1 MNRLAFH
8 RAMQLVI
15 VLGGCLFAHV
25 AMAAPEL
32 RVFGVDEEI
41 ETQIRLFV
49 GEPSHDSDRATRRFI
64 EDLPETTQRSLAAL
78 GYYSAEVKANRST
91 SRDGD
96 FIDVRVTLNDPTLI
110 NSITVSIQG
119 PAKDDPDFMRSLV
132 DIPLQKN
139 AVFVSTDYEAAKAQL
154 IDAAQDLGYF
164 GFDFITNE
172 VRVSRR
178 NLTAD
183 VTIVANSGERYTFGV
198 IRYDQTIFNEE
209 FLERWMP
216 FREGEPYESSLIAEA
231 VQNLQSSGYFDSVRV
246 LPQRDPRYGRTVPV
260 RIELAKKD
268 NNLIGLGL
276 GYATDTKLRTKLTW
290 GRPLLNR
297 FGHSAEV
304 QLELSRV
311 RQTASVSYTIPR
323 RNQPLFNYFAIEY
336 GLKNEPTAENKSFLS
351 TLSFQRVRRLS
362 SSWQESLFLRWERER
377 YTIGDEDPVITDLW
391 LPGVSWSRTRSKGSP
406 FLQWGQSSTIQLLYG
421 SRKLFSTVD
430 LYKTKI
436 NFKYIRAVSERNTL
450 ITAAQYGAISSNDF
464 ARVPVSQRFFAGGDN
479 SIRGFKYL
487 DVSPRNDDG
496 VAVGGRYLE
505 VLSLEHNYRFRD
517 QWSSAVFID
526 GGRAFNNF
534 DEPYSVGAGVGIR
547 WQSPVGPFRL
557 DVAMPV
563 NENVEDRQ
571 VRIHLSLGPDL

>member
-1 MNRLAFH
+1 MNRLVFH
-8 RAMQLVI
+8 RALQHI
-15 VLGGCLFAHV
+15 VVLACCLFAPM

-32 RVFGVDEEI
+32 RVFGVDEDI

-49 GEPSHDSDRATRRFI
+49 GEPTHESDRATRRFI
-64 EDLPETTQRSLAAL
+64 EDLPESTQRSLAAL

-96 FIDVRVTLNDPTLI
+96 FIDIRVTLNDPTLVNTI
-110 NSITVSIQG
+110 NVSIQG
-119 PAKDDPDFMRSLV
+119 PGKDDPEFMRSLV
-132 DIPLQKN
+132 DIPLRQN
-139 AVFVSTDYEAAKAQL
+139 TVFVSTDYEAAKAQL
-154 IDAAQDLGYF
+154 IDAAQNLGYF

-183 VTIVANSGERYTFGV
+183 VTIVASSGERYTFGR

-216 FREGEPYESSLIAEA
+216 FREGEPYESGLIAEA

-260 RIELAKKD
+260 SIELEKKD

-276 GYATDTKLRTKLTW
+276 GYATDTKVRTKLTW
-290 GRPLLNR
+290 TRPLLNR

-323 RNQPLFNYFAIEY
+323 RNQPLFNYFAVEY
-336 GLKNEPTAENKSFLS
+336 GLKNEPTDENKSFLS

-377 YTIGDEDPVITDLW
+377 YTIGDEEPVTTDLW

-430 LYKTKI
+430 LYKTLI
-436 NFKYIRAVSERNTL
+436 NFKYIRAVSDRNTL

-464 ARVPVSQRFFAGGDN
+464 DRVPISQRFFAGGDN

-487 DVSPRNDDG
+487 DVSPRNLEG

-505 VLSLEHNYRFRD
+505 VLSFEHNYRFRD
-517 QWSSAVFID
+517 RWSTAVFVD

-534 DEPYSVGAGVGIR
+534 DQPYSVGAGVGVR

>member
-119 PAKDDPDFMRSLV
+119 PAKDDPEFMRSLV